1 MESKKSMKKGKAVVV
16 IIMIALLMGV
26 LPPSFGVLKVWAEKS
41 TREQIKEKE
50 KEKNDIKNKLDDKKD
65 DIKDLKGEK
74 RSLQDDLAE
83 ANDEMIEACN
93 HLADIEE
100 QIRVKNDQIEQNQ
113 ADLAEAIEREEKQ
126 KNDME
131 IRVRKMYERKN
142 SDYVSSLLQA
152 KDMGDLLN
160 LATWFERIE
169 TYDKDRLSEFEDA
182 HANIEYLEAT
192 LEQQKVELD
201 GLLAEAEAEKARMAE
216 ILNEIVAKIDATSDQ
231 ISDAE
236 KKALEYEA
244 ELKKSEE
251 DLKVLK
257 KKLEEELRLSREAAQ
272 GKWRSISE
280 VTFEEGDRKLL
291 ANIIYCEAGGEPYE
305 GKLAVGAVVINR
317 VLSGKFPDT
326 VKGVIYQKSQF
337 SPVASGRYALALASD
352 KANAACYQAAD
363 EAMLGVTNVGAC
375 VFFRTPI
382 PGLTGINIGG
392 HVFY

>member
-1 MESKKSMKKGKAVVV
+1 M
-16 IIMIALLMGV
+16 
-26 LPPSFGVLKVWAEKS
+26 
-41 TREQIKEKE
+41 
-50 KEKNDIKNKLDDKKD
+50 
-65 DIKDLKGEK
+65 
-74 RSLQDDLAE
+74 
-83 ANDEMIEACN
+83 
-93 HLADIEE
+93 
-100 QIRVKNDQIEQNQ
+100 
-113 ADLAEAIEREEKQ
+113 
-126 KNDME
+126 
-131 IRVRKMYERKN
+131 
-142 SDYVSSLLQA
+142 
-152 KDMGDLLN
+152 N
-160 LATWFERIE
+160 LATWFERVE
-169 TYDKDRLSEFEDA
+169 TYDKDRLAEFEDA

-201 GLLAEAEAEKARMAE
+201 GLLAEAEAEKAKMAE
-216 ILNEIVAKIDATSDQ
+216 ILNGIVAKIDATADQ

-244 ELKKSEE
+244 ELIKSEE
-251 DLKVLK
+251 DLKALK

-382 PGLTGINIGG
+382 PGLTGISIGG

>member
-1 MESKKSMKKGKAVVV
+1 MKKGKAVIV

-41 TREQIKEKE
+41 TREQIKDKE
-50 KEKNDIKNKLDDKKD
+50 KETKDIQDKLNNKKG
-65 DIKDLKGEK
+65 DLKNLKGAK
-74 RSLQDDLAE
+74 RNLQDDLAE

-113 ADLAEAIEREEKQ
+113 EDLAECIEREEKQ

-160 LATWFERIE
+160 LATWFERVE
-169 TYDKDRLSEFEDA
+169 TYDKDRLAKFEDA
-182 HANIEYLEAT
+182 HANIEYLQAM
-192 LEQQKVELD
+192 LEQQKIELD
-201 GLLAEAEAEKARMAE
+201 GLLAEAETEKARMAE
-216 ILNEIVAKIDATSDQ
+216 ILNGIVAKIEATSDQ

-317 VLSGKFPDT
+317 VLSGRFPDT

>member
-1 MESKKSMKKGKAVVV
+1 M
-16 IIMIALLMGV
+16 IIMIALLMGA

-50 KEKNDIKNKLDDKKD
+50 KETK
-65 DIKDLKGEK
+65 DIKDKLDNKKGDLKNLKGAK
-74 RSLQDDLAE
+74 KSLQDDLAE

-100 QIRVKNDQIEQNQ
+100 QIRVKNAQIEQNQ
-113 ADLAEAIEREEKQ
+113 ADLADAIEREEKQ

-160 LATWFERIE
+160 LATWFERVE
-169 TYDKDRLSEFEDA
+169 TYDKDRLAEFEDA

-201 GLLAEAEAEKARMAE
+201 GLLADAEVEKARMAE
-216 ILNEIVAKIDATSDQ
+216 ILTNIVAKIEATSDQ

-236 KKALEYEA
+236 QKALEYEA

-257 KKLEEELRLSREAAQ
+257 KKLEEELRMSREAAQ

>member
-1 MESKKSMKKGKAVVV
+1 MESKESMKKGKAVVV
-16 IIMIALLMGV
+16 IIMIALLMGA

-41 TREQIKEKE
+41 TREQIKDKE
-50 KEKNDIKNKLDDKKD
+50 KETK
-65 DIKDLKGEK
+65 DIKDKLDNKKGDLKNLKGAK
-74 RSLQDDLAE
+74 KSLQEDLAE

-93 HLADIEE
+93 HLADVEE

-152 KDMGDLLN
+152 KSVGDLLN
-160 LATWFERIE
+160 LATWFERVE
-169 TYDKDRLSEFEDA
+169 TYDKDRLAQFEDA
-182 HANIEYLEAT
+182 HANIEYLKVT

-201 GLLAEAEAEKARMAE
+201 GLLAEAEVEKARMAE
-216 ILNEIVAKIDATSDQ
+216 ILNNIVAKIDATSDQ

-257 KKLEEELRLSREAAQ
+257 KKLEEELRMSREAAQ

>member
-74 RSLQDDLAE
+74 RNLQDDLAD
-83 ANDEMIEACN
+83 ANDEMIDACN

>member
-16 IIMIALLMGV
+16 IIMIALLMGA

-50 KEKNDIKNKLDDKKD
+50 KETK
-65 DIKDLKGEK
+65 DIKDKLDNKKGDLKNLKGAK
-74 RSLQDDLAE
+74 RSLQDDLAD
-83 ANDEMIEACN
+83 ANDEMIDACN

>member
-74 RSLQDDLAE
+74 RSLQDDLAD

-93 HLADIEE
+93 HLVDIEE
-100 QIRVKNDQIEQNQ
+100 QIRIKNAQIEQNQ
-113 ADLAEAIEREEKQ
+113 ADLADAIEREAKQ

-160 LATWFERIE
+160 LATWFERVE
-169 TYDKDRLSEFEDA
+169 TYDKDRLAEFEDA

-201 GLLAEAEAEKARMAE
+201 GLLEEAEAEKARMSE
-216 ILNEIVAKIDATSDQ
+216 ILSEIVAKIDATSDQ

-257 KKLEEELRLSREAAQ
+257 KKLEEELRMSREAAQ

>member
-16 IIMIALLMGV
+16 IIMIALLMGA

-50 KEKNDIKNKLDDKKD
+50 KETK
-65 DIKDLKGEK
+65 DIKDKLDNKKGDLKNLKGAK
-74 RSLQDDLAE
+74 RSLQDDLAD
-83 ANDEMIEACN
+83 ANDEMIDACN

-113 ADLAEAIEREEKQ
+113 AELAEAIEREEKQ

-160 LATWFERIE
+160 LATWFERVE
-169 TYDKDRLSEFEDA
+169 TYDKDRLAEFEDA

-201 GLLAEAEAEKARMAE
+201 GLLEEAEAEKARMSE
-216 ILNEIVAKIDATSDQ
+216 ILSEIVAKIDATSDQ

-257 KKLEEELRLSREAAQ
+257 KKLEDELRMSREAAQ

>member
-1 MESKKSMKKGKAVVV
+1 M
-16 IIMIALLMGV
+16 IIMIALLMGA

-93 HLADIEE
+93 HLADIEV

-152 KDMGDLLN
+152 KSVGDLLN
-160 LATWFERIE
+160 LATWFERVE
-169 TYDKDRLSEFEDA
+169 TYDKDRLAQFEDA
-182 HANIEYLEAT
+182 HANIEYLKAT

-201 GLLAEAEAEKARMAE
+201 GLLAEAEVEKAKMSE
-216 ILNEIVAKIDATSDQ
+216 ILNKIVAKIDATSDQ

-257 KKLEEELRLSREAAQ
+257 KKLEEELRMSREAAQ

-317 VLSGKFPDT
+317 VLSGRFPDT

>member
-1 MESKKSMKKGKAVVV
+1 
-16 IIMIALLMGV
+16 
-26 LPPSFGVLKVWAEKS
+26 
-41 TREQIKEKE
+41 
-50 KEKNDIKNKLDDKKD
+50 
-65 DIKDLKGEK
+65 
-74 RSLQDDLAE
+74 
-83 ANDEMIEACN
+83 
-93 HLADIEE
+93 LADIEE

>member
-1 MESKKSMKKGKAVVV
+1 MKKGKAVIV

-41 TREQIKEKE
+41 TREQIKDKE
-50 KEKNDIKNKLDDKKD
+50 KETKDIQDKLNNKKG
-65 DIKDLKGEK
+65 DLKNLKGAK
-74 RSLQDDLAE
+74 RNLQDDLAE

-113 ADLAEAIEREEKQ
+113 EDLAECIEREEKQ

-160 LATWFERIE
+160 LATWFERVE
-169 TYDKDRLSEFEDA
+169 TYDKDRLAEFEDA
-182 HANIEYLEAT
+182 HANIEYLQAT
-192 LEQQKVELD
+192 LEQQKIELD
-201 GLLAEAEAEKARMAE
+201 GLLAEAETEKARMAE
-216 ILNEIVAKIDATSDQ
+216 ILNGIVAKIEATSDQ

-257 KKLEEELRLSREAAQ
+257 KKLEEELRMSREAAQ

-317 VLSGKFPDT
+317 VLSGRFPDT

>member
-1 MESKKSMKKGKAVVV
+1 MKKGKAVVV
-16 IIMIALLMGV
+16 ILMLALLMGV

-50 KEKNDIKNKLDDKKD
+50 KEKNDIKNKLDDKKG

-74 RSLQDDLAE
+74 RSLQDDLAD
-83 ANDEMIEACN
+83 ANDEMIDACN

-113 ADLAEAIEREEKQ
+113 ADLADAIEREEKQ

-160 LATWFERIE
+160 LATWFERVE
-169 TYDKDRLSEFEDA
+169 TYDKDRLAEFEDA

-201 GLLAEAEAEKARMAE
+201 GLLAEAEAEKAKMAE
-216 ILNEIVAKIDATSDQ
+216 ILNGIVAKIDATADQ

-251 DLKVLK
+251 DLKALK

-382 PGLTGINIGG
+382 PGLTGISIGG

>member
-1 MESKKSMKKGKAVVV
+1 MKKGKAVVV
-16 IIMIALLMGV
+16 IIMIALLMGA

-50 KEKNDIKNKLDDKKD
+50 KETK
-65 DIKDLKGEK
+65 DIKDKLDNKKGDLKNLKGAK
-74 RSLQDDLAE
+74 RSLQDDLAD
-83 ANDEMIEACN
+83 ANDEMIDACN

-113 ADLAEAIEREEKQ
+113 AELAEAIEREEKQ

-160 LATWFERIE
+160 LATWFERVE
-169 TYDKDRLSEFEDA
+169 TYDKDRLAEFEDA

-201 GLLAEAEAEKARMAE
+201 GLLEEAEAEKARMSE
-216 ILNEIVAKIDATSDQ
+216 ILSEIVAKIDATSDQ

-257 KKLEEELRLSREAAQ
+257 KKLEEELRMSREAAQ

>member
-16 IIMIALLMGV
+16 IIMIALLMGA

-50 KEKNDIKNKLDDKKD
+50 KETK
-65 DIKDLKGEK
+65 DIKDKLDNKKGDLKNLKGAK
-74 RSLQDDLAE
+74 RSLQDDLAD
-83 ANDEMIEACN
+83 ANDEMIDACN

-113 ADLAEAIEREEKQ
+113 AELAEAIEREEKQ

-160 LATWFERIE
+160 LATWFERVE
-169 TYDKDRLSEFEDA
+169 TYDKDRLAEFEDA

-201 GLLAEAEAEKARMAE
+201 GLLEEAEAEKARMSE
-216 ILNEIVAKIDATSDQ
+216 ILSEIVAKIDATSDQ

-257 KKLEEELRLSREAAQ
+257 KKLEEELRMSREAAQ